1 MGTTK
6 VTYQF
11 KKDSPN
17 REVLELATLYT
28 VEFIPENKLME
39 VLNVSSSTIRNWM
52 GMGLNRY
59 KIGDKKYFRKSEVNG
74 FIEQFLEP
82 QKEVQH
88 VKIRL

>member
-1 MGTTK
+1 MGTTNIK
-6 VTYQF
+6 F
-11 KKDSPN
+11 HLKKDSPN

-28 VEFIPENKLME
+28 VEFIPEDQLKKE
-39 VLNVSSSTIRNWM
+39 LNVSAYTIRNWM

-59 KIGDKKYFRKSEVNG
+59 KIADKKYFRKSEVNS

-88 VKIRL
+88 IKIRL